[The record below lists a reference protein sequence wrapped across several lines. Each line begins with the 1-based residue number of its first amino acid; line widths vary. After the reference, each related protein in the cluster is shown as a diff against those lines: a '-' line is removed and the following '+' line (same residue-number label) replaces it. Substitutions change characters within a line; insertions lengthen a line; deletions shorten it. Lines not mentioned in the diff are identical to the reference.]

1 MERLKITFNAVNKNI
16 AITGATI
23 LATLVLYKILG
34 VAFKIFSERFA
45 SRVAS
50 KTATK
55 FDDCL
60 CESDVFTHLTL
71 LVFPL
76 ALFFLSSTLTVLN
89 TLTKKSAALLTVI
102 VLARFLD
109 SFLRVIADF
118 TERDTVFEGKS
129 YRSYLQLASIF
140 VYVIAFVIALGILS
154 GQSPWVLVSG
164 MTVFASVL
172 LLIFRETILGFVS
185 SVQISSYDLVR
196 LGDWIEV
203 PKYDADGDVVEVT
216 LHMLK
221 VQNFDKTFSYVPTH
235 DLLYSGLKNWRGMRK
250 TGARRIKRS
259 IFLDVSSISFMS
271 DALKESLI
279 EKRLWKL
286 PNDYDNYDSTPFD
299 GEDKNFG
306 GLTNLTAFKYYIEHY
321 LRALSTVNSKL
332 TFMVRQLEQT
342 PTGLPVEIYVFAA
355 TSVWTEYEGIQWE
368 IFSHIF
374 AVIPYFSLRCFK
386 YVSEKTLCNNE
397 TLGRQS

>member
-23 LATLVLYKILG
+23 LAALVLYKILG
-34 VAFKIFSERFA
+34 VALKIFSERFA

-60 CESDVFTHLTL
+60 CESDAFKHLIL

-89 TLTKKSAALLTVI
+89 TFTKKSAALLTVI

-118 TERDTVFEGKS
+118 TEKDSVFEGKS

-154 GQSPWVLVSG
+154 GQSPWVLLSG

-271 DALKESLI
+271 DALKERLI

-286 PNDYDNYDSTPFD
+286 PSDYDNYDSTPFD

-386 YVSEKTLCNNE
+386 YVGDKALCNNE